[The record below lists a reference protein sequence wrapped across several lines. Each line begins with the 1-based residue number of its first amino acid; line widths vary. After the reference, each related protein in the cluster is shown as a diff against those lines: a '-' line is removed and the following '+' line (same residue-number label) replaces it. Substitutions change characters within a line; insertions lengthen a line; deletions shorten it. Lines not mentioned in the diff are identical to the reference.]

1 LTTAEIQ
8 DHLPLTETTFFIL
21 LALAPGPSHG
31 YAIVKRVD
39 QQSRERVRLSTG
51 TLYGAIRRLLE
62 GGWIERAGESDEAEN
77 GRGRKTYR
85 LTRLGRRLLEA
96 ETARLQSLVA
106 AARETAAGVP
116 A

>member
-8 DHLPLTETTFFIL
+8 DQLPLTETTFFIL

-31 YAIVKRVD
+31 YAIMKRVE
-39 QQSRERVRLSTG
+39 QQSRERVKFSTG

-62 GGWIERAGESDEAEN
+62 RGWIERAGESDKAEN
-77 GRGRKTYR
+77 RRGRKTYR
-85 LTRLGRRLLEA
+85 LTRMGRRLLEA
-96 ETARLQSLVA
+96 ETARLQSLVS